1 MAKNDKQANAPET
14 NKKEVALSSEASDF
28 IFDQP
33 IAVIQGFRVLKD
45 KLAASGRL
53 TMPDARKIEGEK
65 NLFELRLRVAPN
77 IYRFFYCYD
86 AGNFIIVLNG
96 FVKKTQKTP
105 LNEIRKAKAIMRR
118 YGL

>member
-1 MAKNDKQANAPET
+1 MAKNDKQAHAPET

-33 IAVIQGFRVLKD
+33 IAVIQGFRALKD

-86 AGNFIIVLNG
+86 AGSFIIVLNG